1 VGIRSVPRSVWW
13 RIAWRNLWRNR
24 RRTLLTASALAF
36 GYLAAVLMVGVS
48 DGMTAEMIRNGTG
61 ILTGQIAVNA
71 RGYRPERS
79 LYATIGGDSG
89 VDVPA
94 LLARIAS
101 TPGVVGAAPRV
112 SAGGLVSLGEQ
123 AAGTALLGVE
133 PAREAGVSRLL
144 DTLERGRPPRPGATE
159 LVLGA
164 ELARKLRAAPGSVVV
179 LVAPAADGSMGN
191 ALYTVTGIFRTG
203 LPELDGGLTVL
214 PLGVLQQLL
223 ALTPDRIHEV
233 AVATADPWA
242 APAVARALA
251 PALAATAPGA
261 EALSWTA
268 FRPELADYA
277 QLAGAANGLIVAIVF
292 AMAVFGVANTMVMGT
307 YERRREFAVVRAIG
321 TSPGGVAR
329 TVLYEGLILGCLA
342 LVAGALL
349 TAPMLYWW
357 HEAPPDLSALFGD
370 FTTAGALIH
379 PVLVV
384 EYSVRAP
391 ILAAVALLVTAII
404 AALYPAVRA
413 ARVPPADALA
423 NR

>member
-1 VGIRSVPRSVWW
+1 MWW

-61 ILTGQIAVNA
+61 LVTGQIAVNA
-71 RGYRPERS
+71 HGYRPERS

-89 VDVPA
+89 VDVAA
-94 LLARIAS
+94 LLARISA
-101 TPGVVGAAPRV
+101 TPGVLGAAPRV
-112 SAGGLVSLGEQ
+112 SGGGLVSLGDQ
-123 AAGTALLGVE
+123 AAGTALVGVE
-133 PAREAGVSRLL
+133 PDREAGVSRLL
-144 DTLERGRPPRPGATE
+144 DTLAQGRAPHAGAAE

-164 ELARKLRAAPGSVVV
+164 ELARKLHAAPGSVVV

-191 ALYTVTGIFRTG
+191 ALYTVSGIFRTG
-203 LPELDGGLTVL
+203 LPGLDGSLAVL

-223 ALTPDRIHEV
+223 ALSPGRIHEV

-261 EALSWTA
+261 VALPWTT
-268 FRPELADYA
+268 FRPELASYA
-277 QLAGAANGLIVAIVF
+277 QLAGAANGIIIAIVF

-307 YERRREFAVVRAIG
+307 YERRREFAVVRALG
-321 TSPGGVAR
+321 TAPGGVAR
-329 TVLYEGLILGCLA
+329 TVLYEGVILGCLSL
-342 LVAGALL
+342 LVGALL
-349 TAPMLYWW
+349 TAPVLYWW
-357 HEAPPDLSALFGD
+357 HEAPPNLSALFGD

-384 EYSVRAP
+384 EYSAEAP
-391 ILAAVALLVTAII
+391 ILAAVALLVTAVV